1 MSKLLKRMKPI
12 EYPSGMQV
20 IAGFNK
26 KDEGPFKYSLGTYLG
41 TYDEGVRSG
50 KGAFVFSK
58 DGSYYE
64 GTWQDDNMWGYGRL
78 ITPTSY
84 YEG

>member
-1 MSKLLKRMKPI
+1 MKPI
-12 EYPSGMQV
+12 EYPPGLHM

-26 KDEGPFKYSLGTYLG
+26 REEGPFRYSLGTYYG
-41 TYDEGVRSG
+41 TYSDGVRCG
-50 KGAFVFSK
+50 RGIFIFSQ

-78 ITPTSY
+78 ITPLSY
-84 YEG
+84 Y

>member
-1 MSKLLKRMKPI
+1 M
-12 EYPSGMQV
+12 
-20 IAGFNK
+20 
-26 KDEGPFKYSLGTYLG
+26 
-41 TYDEGVRSG
+41 
-50 KGAFVFSK
+50 FSK

-84 YEG
+84 YEGEISNGMAHGMGTF